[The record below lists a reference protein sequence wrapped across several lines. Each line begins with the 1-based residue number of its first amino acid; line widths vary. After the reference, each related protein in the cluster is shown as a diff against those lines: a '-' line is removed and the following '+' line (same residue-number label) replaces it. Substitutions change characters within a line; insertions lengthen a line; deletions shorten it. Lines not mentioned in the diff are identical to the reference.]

1 MCATIYRVYH
11 FLVLDLVERAVSV
24 RASCLDLVV
33 RHGLVQWLLTSL
45 AAPEVSLP
53 LHSPLVEVLLSL
65 PLPLR

>member
-1 MCATIYRVYH
+1 MCATLYRVYH

-45 AAPEVSLP
+45 AAPEVSP
-53 LHSPLVEVLLSL
+53 PSPR
-65 PLPLR
+65 PWW